1 MIGVE
6 STFVSPPDLEQKTLK
21 IACVLPRIEKR
32 TAKAGVPYFILDL
45 LEAENKS
52 RNPNS

>member
-6 STFVSPPDLEQKTLK
+6 STFVSSPDLEQKTLK
-21 IACVLPRIEKR
+21 ITCVLPRIEKR

-45 LEAENKS
+45 LEAKNKS
-52 RNPNS
+52 RNRNF